1 MVKQFALK
9 QSAFPNVII
18 FLTIKGKFMKLNN
31 THTKTVNGRNGFHSN
46 GHSPKIINSFNNLGD
61 DHVATSIETPLRP
74 DAFKMSD
81 REKMS
86 LIEDHFHEIMEIIG
100 LDLNDDSLRG
110 TPHRVSKMFIKEIF
124 YGLNP
129 ENKPKISVFE
139 NKFKYGEML
148 VEKNINLNSFCE
160 HHFLPIVGKAHV
172 AYISSG
178 EVIGLS
184 KINRIVDYF
193 ARRPQVQERL
203 TVQIASELKR
213 ALKTD
218 DVAVLIDAKHMC
230 VSCRGIQDDSS
241 TTVTAEYSGKF
252 REKANREEFLKYIKL

>member
-1 MVKQFALK
+1 MKENL
-9 QSAFPNVII
+9 AF
-18 FLTIKGKFMKLNN
+18 
-31 THTKTVNGRNGFHSN
+31 KTVNRKINGNTPTN
-46 GHSPKIINSFNNLGD
+46 GNGYHKVYTIDHESLGEN
-61 DHVATSIETPLRP
+61 HVATSIETPLRK
-74 DAFKMSD
+74 DAFVLSD
-81 REKMS
+81 AEKEVI
-86 LIEDHFHEIMEIIG
+86 IEDKFREIMETLG
-100 LDLNDDSLRG
+100 MDLTDDSLQG
-110 TPHRVSKMFIKEIF
+110 TPQRVAKMFVKEIF

-172 AYISSG
+172 AYFSSG
-178 EVIGLS
+178 QVIGLS

-213 ALKTD
+213 ILKTD
-218 DVAVLIDAKHMC
+218 NIAVVIDAKHMC
-230 VSCRGIQDDSS
+230 VSCRGIQDESS
-241 TTVTAEYSGKF
+241 TTITSEYSGKF
-252 REKANREEFLKYIKL
+252 KEKSVREEFLKYLNL